1 VAMVGFVPC
10 RNKHRAKAASWQ
22 CFAYNLTLT
31 RDVRS
36 ASVLHLMLVGR
47 AVPCTPR
54 DVGDRRRARSAASY
68 LRYIASGQHRRA
80 SAISSAS
87 PPVIDV
93 AIHCYI
99 DEVGSKRMAVAP

>member
-1 VAMVGFVPC
+1 MVVAMVGFVPC

-31 RDVRS
+31 PDVRS

-47 AVPCTPR
+47 AVLCTPR
-54 DVGDRRRARSAASY
+54 DIGDRRRARSSPPTC
-68 LRYIASGQHRRA
+68 
-80 SAISSAS
+80 AISPARSAS
-87 PPVIDV
+87 PSIGDFQRASPQVIDV

-99 DEVGSKRMAVAP
+99 DEV